1 MVTHVRHSGIVT
13 DDLESSLKF
22 YRASIFKAKLVTY
35 SVFVK
40 SQAQD
45 EVLFSPYIEAS

>member
-22 YRASIFKAKLVTY
+22 FRASIFKAKLVTY
-35 SVFVK
+35 SVPVK

-45 EVLFSPYIEAS
+45 EVLFLRYIEAS